1 MRGGLALSIVVA
13 LAVTL
18 LSAPTDYRI
27 AECSAAI
34 RNEPTLDAAR
44 APGATFKVAPEPFM
58 WPGDAYLMVGTETA
72 TLKSGARLQ
81 VTLAGCEAYSNRY
94 RFEVT
99 DRHSVMDSGYWLE
112 KAAELMTEVESIS
125 SEVPVDFPAVRRDL
139 YALADQA
146 PKHDFKAGPL
156 RVREG
161 GLLKPN
167 YEITLEPSDNGMVVT
182 VDYWVP
188 L

>member
-1 MRGGLALSIVVA
+1 MSILVA
-13 LAVTL
+13 LAAVMI
-18 LSAPTDYRI
+18 SAPADYRI

-34 RNEPTLDAAR
+34 RNEPTLDASR
-44 APGATFKVAPEPFM
+44 SPGATFKVAPEPFM
-58 WPGDAYLMVGTETA
+58 WPGDTYLMVGTETA
-72 TLKSGARLQ
+72 TLKSGAKLH

-99 DRHSVMDSGYWLE
+99 DRHSVRDSSYWLE

-125 SEVPVDFPAVRRDL
+125 GEVPVDFPAVRRDL
-139 YALADQA
+139 YALADRA
-146 PKHDFKAGPL
+146 PQHDFKTGPL

-161 GLLKPN
+161 GLLEPN
-167 YEITLEPSDNGMVVT
+167 YEIGLEPSADGTVVT